1 MNLISLEDEKSF
13 SFFIFFIFHFFYKLK
28 NFYFWLLSNVFL
40 VRVQVIFLTL
50 KTKLR
55 LLRQHVGRGS
65 SLTERSSDRNISRD
79 LRMQTAY
86 SLVTGKK
93 LSNCFKRFLP
103 KIMTFTVKN
112 ENFVMLNY
120 TEFKCNEKW
129 KWRWLEFCHGLE
141 VDMKNNNEN

>member
-1 MNLISLEDEKSF
+1 MSNI
-13 SFFIFFIFHFFYKLK
+13 
-28 NFYFWLLSNVFL
+28 LLCHA
-40 VRVQVIFLTL
+40 QVIFLTL

-93 LSNCFKRFLP
+93 L
-103 KIMTFTVKN
+103 
-112 ENFVMLNY
+112 
-120 TEFKCNEKW
+120 
-129 KWRWLEFCHGLE
+129 
-141 VDMKNNNEN
+141 